1 MRRVVVWA
9 SGRGWAEDGMARAIR
24 ELHGHA
30 GDLSCEI
37 WGPHDVYFFRNI
49 CRIMEPFR
57 NFFRGR
63 HFAKQVCPEIQSS
76 NQGGKGGFGRFF
88 GYYYYYYIATRT
100 SLLLLLP
107 KPALASAGAGGLRP
121 PAPPRGRLGL
131 LGVC

>member
-57 NFFRGR
+57 NFFRGQ
-63 HFAKQVCPEIQSS
+63 HFVRECAPRSS
-76 NQGGKGGFGRFF
+76 RRTKEEKEGLEVFF
-88 GYYYYYYIATRT
+88 VITTAATTTPTTYY
-100 SLLLLLP
+100 
-107 KPALASAGAGGLRP
+107 
-121 PAPPRGRLGL
+121 
-131 LGVC
+131 